1 MKFSDEYKAE
11 LRQYDPDNEA
21 LARMKAAVMAK
32 TNAPE
37 KPRNAMPLTKRIAIF
52 GGSAAACAIIAICAV
67 KLTPIVSNGTKL
79 AADSV
84 ISFAEVTADNGAG
97 GSSGGNSDLSMAAE
111 NAPAYEADEYDEMA
125 EDGGAFDLESDSPDS
140 APGHGFAPEFS
151 KDAAATSVP
160 NADSCGEVPVNDN
173 SSAST
178 DDAEVYSEEVAF
190 EDETECATGEPEDFT
205 ECSTGEITCETDEC
219 EDETVDESL
228 LNDGGV
234 NAEMFGSGYF
244 STIIEISADGETV
257 WVYGDAQHNSKMR
270 FARIS
275 TQEEGADSLPCE
287 ELLNITDGEIYLVR
301 LEKGRPNCIYVTD
314 SSGTL
319 WGKYRRNG

>member
-11 LRQYDPDNEA
+11 LTQYDPDTEA

-37 KPRNAMPLTKRIAIF
+37 NPRNAMPLTKRIAIF

-67 KLTPIVSNGTKL
+67 KLTPIVSNGSKL
-79 AADSV
+79 AADSM
-84 ISFAEVTADNGAG
+84 ISCAEVTADNGAG
-97 GSSGGNSDLSMAAE
+97 GSSDGNNDLSMEAE
-111 NAPAYEADEYDEMA
+111 NAPAYEDDEYNDK
-125 EDGGAFDLESDSPDS
+125 AFDSGSFGLESARPGIVPD
-140 APGHGFAPEFS
+140 AGLAPES
-151 KDAAATSVP
+151 GKDATATSVP
-160 NADSCGEVPVNDN
+160 NAGSCLEVPVDDN
-173 SSAST
+173 PSASA
-178 DDAEVYSEEVAF
+178 DDAEVYSDEVVL

-205 ECSTGEITCETDEC
+205 ECVTGDMTWETDCC

-244 STIIEISADGETV
+244 STVIEISTDGETV

-270 FARIS
+270 FARVS